1 VAVYDAIV
9 IGAGYA
15 GLAAARQ
22 LHDAGKR
29 VLVCEARNRIGG
41 RVWSTPVDG
50 YPLELGAEWIHGDAV
65 STWQWVHRLGL
76 ATTTAH
82 LWQGRRIWHAG
93 ALHTPSDVA
102 AHAPMVAQLVHI
114 EDEIAAY
121 AGPDISFAEWLDDHG
136 YAGIARHLADIRLA
150 HSAATTPERAS
161 LHAIRDEIVSTRDIG
176 GDDHHLVAGYAPIT
190 ADLATALDIRMQ
202 CAVVA
207 VDDVG
212 THCVV
217 TTAHGEVLSAAHVIV
232 TVPLALLKTGV
243 IAFTPPLPAAKTAA
257 IAALDMHDGAKVVM
271 RFTHQFWD
279 AHASFIS
286 LYDPAPVWW
295 TMSAEAP
302 FLLGFFTGPR
312 AEYLRDHPDPQ
323 EMCLEVLCGVF
334 GEVARTALVSC
345 QVMIWSQEV
354 WSGGAYS
361 STPVGAFG
369 LREALAA
376 PHGRIHFAGEATALH
391 GQAASV
397 HGAIVSGQRAATE
410 VEVEHA

>member
-1 VAVYDAIV
+1 MYDAIV

-22 LHDAGKR
+22 LHDVGKR

-41 RVWSTPVDG
+41 RVWSTPIDG

-65 STWQWVHRLGL
+65 STWQWVRRLGL

-93 ALHTPSDVA
+93 ALHTPSELA
-102 AHAPMVAQLVHI
+102 ALAPMVAQLVHI

-121 AGPDISFAEWLDDHG
+121 DGPDISFAEWLSDRG
-136 YAGIARHLADIRLA
+136 YTGIARHLADIRLA

-161 LHAIRDEIVSTRDIG
+161 LYAIRDEIVSTRDIG
-176 GDDHHLVAGYAPIT
+176 GDDHHLATGYAPIT
-190 ADLATALDIRMQ
+190 ADLATGLDIRLG

-207 VDDVG
+207 VADAG
-212 THCVV
+212 THCTV
-217 TTAHGEVLSAAHVIV
+217 TTADGEVVAAARVIV
-232 TVPLALLKTGV
+232 TVPLALLKAEV
-243 IAFTPPLPAAKTAA
+243 IAFTPPLPATKTAA

-279 AHASFIS
+279 AQASFIS
-286 LYDPAPVWW
+286 LFDPAPVWW
-295 TMSAEAP
+295 TMAADAP

-312 AEYLRDHPDPQ
+312 ADVLKQHPNPQ
-323 EMCLEVLCGVF
+323 EMCLEVLCQVF
-334 GEVARTALVSC
+334 GETPRTAFHSC
-345 QVMIWSQEV
+345 QVMIWSQEE
-354 WSGGAYS
+354 WSRGAYS

-376 PHGRIHFAGEATALH
+376 PYGRIHFAGEATALH

-410 VEVEHA
+410 VEVAHA

>member
-1 VAVYDAIV
+1 MYDAIV

-29 VLVCEARNRIGG
+29 VLVCEARDRIGG
-41 RVWSTPVDG
+41 RVWSTPIDG
-50 YPLELGAEWIHGDAV
+50 YPLELGAEWIHGDNVA
-65 STWQWVHRLGL
+65 TWQWVRRLGL
-76 ATTTAH
+76 TTTTAP

-93 ALHTPSDVA
+93 ALHTPSELA
-102 AHAPMVAQLVHI
+102 ALAPMVAQLVSI

-121 AGPDISFAEWLDDHG
+121 VGPDISFATWLHDRG
-136 YAGIARHLADIRLA
+136 YTGIARHLADIRLA

-161 LHAIRDEIVSTRDIG
+161 LYAIRDEIVATRDIG
-176 GDDHHLVAGYAPIT
+176 GDDHHIATGYAPIT
-190 ADLATALDIRMQ
+190 ADLATALDIRLE

-207 VDDVG
+207 VTDMG
-212 THCVV
+212 AQCTI
-217 TTAHGEVLSAAHVIV
+217 TTADGAVLQAAHVIV
-232 TVPLALLKTGV
+232 TVPLALLKAGT
-243 IAFTPPLPAAKTAA
+243 ITFTPPLPAAKRAA
-257 IAALDMHDGAKVVM
+257 IDALDMHDGAKVIM

-279 AHASFIS
+279 AQASFIS
-286 LYDPAPVWW
+286 LFDPAPVWW
-295 TMSAEAP
+295 TMSADAP

-312 AEYLRDHPDPQ
+312 AEYLRQHPDPQ
-323 EMCLEVLCGVF
+323 EMCLEVLCRVF
-334 GEVARTALVSC
+334 GEVARTALCSC
-345 QVMIWSQEV
+345 QVMIWSQEE
-354 WSGGAYS
+354 WSRGAYS

-376 PHGRIHFAGEATALH
+376 PYGRMHFAGEATALH

-410 VEVEHA
+410 VEASHA